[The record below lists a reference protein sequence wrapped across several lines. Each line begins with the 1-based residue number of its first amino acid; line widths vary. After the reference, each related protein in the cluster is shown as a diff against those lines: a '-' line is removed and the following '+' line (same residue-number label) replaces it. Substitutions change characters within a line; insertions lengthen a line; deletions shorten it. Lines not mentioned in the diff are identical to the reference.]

1 MQQETQD
8 GLSGRRLY
16 LGVVAISLAMA
27 LGMLDSVIANIAL
40 PTMAKTLRISPSDSV
55 WIVNA
60 YQLSIIM
67 SLLPLSA
74 LGDRI
79 GYARVYMAGLA
90 LFTVSSLMCALS
102 HTLDWLIVA
111 RILQGFGTSGI
122 ASVNA
127 ALIKTVY
134 PKRLL
139 GRGIGINASV
149 ISIAIAAGPTIAAA
163 ILSVAQW
170 PWLFAINVPLGLA
183 ALVVG
188 IVALPRAKPSKAPYD
203 YGSALLN
210 AATFGLL
217 MLGVDRLGHSNG
229 ITAGVAIQLVA
240 AALCATLL
248 VRRER
253 KRTHPMLPVDLLL
266 MPVFLLSVLTAI
278 CSLAAQMLAFIS
290 LPFLL
295 QDTLGHSAMA
305 TGMLITPWPLAVV
318 FVAPIAGALSNRYEA
333 GLLGGIGLAILATGL
348 VLLAMLPAQ
357 PSSFDIGWRMVVCG
371 IGFGFFQP
379 PNNKALLSSAPP
391 GRIGNASGM
400 ISMAR
405 TLGQTLGAVMAA
417 FILMIIPDHAGP
429 AALLTGAGF
438 AAVAAIFSLSRLMP
452 SKGGLKE
459 SGQM

>member
-8 GLSGRRLY
+8 GLSGGRLY
-16 LGVVAISLAMA
+16 LGVVAISLAMS

-40 PTMAKTLRISPSDSV
+40 PTMAKTLHISPSDSV

-79 GYARVYMAGLA
+79 GYARVYLAGLA
-90 LFTVSSLMCALS
+90 LFIVSSLMCALS
-102 HTLDWLIVA
+102 HTLDGLIVA
-111 RILQGFGTSGI
+111 RVLQGFGTSGI
-122 ASVNA
+122 ASVNG
-127 ALIKTVY
+127 ALIKTIY

-139 GRGIGINASV
+139 GRGVGINASV
-149 ISIAIAAGPTIAAA
+149 ISVAIAAGPTTAAA
-163 ILSVAQW
+163 ILSVAPW

-183 ALVVG
+183 AFLVG
-188 IVALPRAKPSKAPYD
+188 ITALPRARPSKAPYD
-203 YGSALLN
+203 YGSAFLN
-210 AATFGLL
+210 AVTFGLL
-217 MLGVDRLGHSNG
+217 MLGVDRMGHGNG
-229 ITAGVAIQLVA
+229 ITAGVAIQLIA
-240 AALCATLL
+240 AVLCATLL

-253 KRTHPMLPVDLLL
+253 NRAHPMLPVDLLL
-266 MPVFLLSVLTAI
+266 MPTFLLSVLTAI
-278 CSLAAQMLAFIS
+278 CSLAAQMLAFVS

-318 FVAPIAGALSNRYEA
+318 FVAPVAGALSNRYEA
-333 GLLGGIGLAILATGL
+333 ATLGGIGLAILAAGL
-348 VLLAMLPAQ
+348 ALLASMPAQ
-357 PSSFDIGWRMVVCG
+357 PSSLDISWRMVVCG

-379 PNNKALLSSAPP
+379 PNNKAILTSAPP

-405 TLGQTLGAVMAA
+405 TLGQTLGAVLTA
-417 FILMIIPDHAGP
+417 FILMVIPDHAGP

-438 AAVAAIFSLSRLMP
+438 AATAAVFSLLRLMP
-452 SKGGLKE
+452 GKSRLEE
-459 SGQM
+459 SRQI

>member
-1 MQQETQD
+1 
-8 GLSGRRLY
+8 
-16 LGVVAISLAMA
+16 
-27 LGMLDSVIANIAL
+27 
-40 PTMAKTLRISPSDSV
+40 
-55 WIVNA
+55 
-60 YQLSIIM
+60 
-67 SLLPLSA
+67 
-74 LGDRI
+74 
-79 GYARVYMAGLA
+79 
-90 LFTVSSLMCALS
+90 
-102 HTLDWLIVA
+102 
-111 RILQGFGTSGI
+111 
-122 ASVNA
+122 
-127 ALIKTVY
+127 
-134 PKRLL
+134 
-139 GRGIGINASV
+139 
-149 ISIAIAAGPTIAAA
+149 
-163 ILSVAQW
+163 
-170 PWLFAINVPLGLA
+170 
-183 ALVVG
+183 
-188 IVALPRAKPSKAPYD
+188 
-203 YGSALLN
+203 
-210 AATFGLL
+210 
-217 MLGVDRLGHSNG
+217 
-229 ITAGVAIQLVA
+229 
-240 AALCATLL
+240 
-248 VRRER
+248 
-253 KRTHPMLPVDLLL
+253 MLPVDLLL

-333 GLLGGIGLAILATGL
+333 GLLGGIGLAILAAGL
-348 VLLAMLPAQ
+348 VLLAMLPAL

-452 SKGGLKE
+452 GKSGLKE